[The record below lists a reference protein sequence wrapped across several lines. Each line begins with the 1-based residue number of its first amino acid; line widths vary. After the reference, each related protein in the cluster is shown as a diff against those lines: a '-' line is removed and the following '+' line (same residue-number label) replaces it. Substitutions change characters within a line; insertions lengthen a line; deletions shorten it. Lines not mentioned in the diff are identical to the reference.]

1 LPEQVRELRDEW
13 LQAGGEFLDE
23 RYSVRDAAHTVE
35 RVTEDV
41 CVDTGLRLRGGI
53 DGFDV
58 FAQRQDIAKALGLA
72 GQLLQAKVFDKHE
85 IETRVRDDVASER
98 DRLRGAELAVE
109 LLHGRLGAGICGDAP
124 QNDAQRP
131 AAEILQQ
138 AARHPGRLVLAD
150 RAAIVGGE
158 FLHQGQFEVIEHR
171 ADQRLHPDPMAA
183 RVVDQGDADV
193 LSELERIEALPF
205 LRTRLGHA

>member
-1 LPEQVRELRDEW
+1 MPEQVRELRDEW
-13 LQAGGEFLDE
+13 LQAGGEVLDE

-58 FAQRQDIAKALGLA
+58 FAQRQDIAKALGFA

-85 IETRVRDDVASER
+85 IETRVGDDVASER

-109 LLHGRLGAGICGDAP
+109 LLHGRLGAGTVATPHKTMRSGL
-124 QNDAQRP
+124 RP
-131 AAEILQQ
+131 RFCSRLPDI
-138 AARHPGRLVLAD
+138 PGGLCSL
-150 RAAIVGGE
+150 IV
-158 FLHQGQFEVIEHR
+158 R
-171 ADQRLHPDPMAA
+171 R
-183 RVVDQGDADV
+183 
-193 LSELERIEALPF
+193 S
-205 LRTRLGHA
+205 